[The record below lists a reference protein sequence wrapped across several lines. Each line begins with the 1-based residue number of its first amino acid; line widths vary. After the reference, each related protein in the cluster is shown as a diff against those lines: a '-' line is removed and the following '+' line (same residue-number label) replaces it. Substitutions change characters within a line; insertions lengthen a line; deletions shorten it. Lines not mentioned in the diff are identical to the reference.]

1 MEYNELLDFILK
13 QLADL
18 IFMIEERR
26 KKINKKEL
34 EIIIKDSEGRIIKKM
49 TINNEERKEDF

>member
-34 EIIIKDSEGRIIKKM
+34 EIIIKDSEGRTIKRM